1 MPRISLKR
9 LVALCFAC
17 LLCCASALAEP
28 RYPEK
33 TGDATD
39 AAPAPL
45 RPDPFGLGAAG
56 RKREG

>member
-33 TGDATD
+33 TGDAAD
-39 AAPAPL
+39 AALASPP
-45 RPDPFGLGAAG
+45 RPFRTG
-56 RKREG
+56 RSWQKT